1 MKWFNVLRDRL
12 RALRQRETVINDI
25 DREMRS
31 HLDLQVEAN
40 VRAGMS
46 PAEARAQAMRS
57 FGNVNRAVDAAYDVK
72 GGGLF
77 ETVMQDVRYGVRMLT
92 KHKAFTAVAV
102 VTLALGIG
110 ANTAIFSVV
119 NELLLQPLPYGDAD
133 RVVML
138 WEVTPNGRH
147 QNTTSRA
154 NYRSWRDQSSSFQT
168 MAAFTDQRVNLTGA
182 GEPEEL
188 SVQFATRDLFRALG
202 VNPILGRTFAPDDDD
217 GPNKAPAVLSYA
229 LWQRRFGGQ
238 QNIIGQ
244 PIKLNNETFTI
255 IGVMPASFQ
264 FHIKQRSGT
273 GRPAELWSILP
284 MPIAAGGANEH
295 GRFLSVVARLKDGVS
310 VDQAGAELRTIE
322 ARLSEESPEHNKNYS
337 AEVLPLREQF
347 FGNVRRPLWLMLGA
361 VGFVLLIAC
370 ANVANLLLS
379 LATSREKEIA
389 LRAALGARRVRI
401 IRQLLT
407 ESLLLALLGSLLGLG
422 FAWLGIKALIAISP
436 RDLVSFQTVS
446 LNVFVLLWTLG
457 ISLLTGIVFGLA
469 PALHISRLNLND
481 TLKEGGKS
489 ESAQASGNRRL
500 RSALVVSE
508 IALAVVLLASAG
520 LLIKSFL
527 RLQQIDRG
535 FNTDNTLTMVVRLPE
550 ASYSKDPQIVN
561 FFGQAL
567 ENIRSLPA
575 VRSAGMVNFLPLYGG
590 LGSAT
595 GFKIESRPEPPPG
608 QGPGCDVRVVD
619 AGYFQTLEIPLL
631 RGRNFTDAE
640 LKEPKH
646 VILINE
652 ALARKH
658 FPNEDPIGKRLDVN
672 MFDGP
677 NPTEIIGIVG
687 NVRYDSLTDESPPA
701 VYFPHAE
708 LPYSFMTLVVRT
720 DGDPAAIAPAVQ
732 REIRS
737 LDQNQPVSDVRT
749 MNQVMSDW
757 VARSRFNTLLLG
769 LFAGLATLLSAV
781 GIFGVMNY
789 SVALRT
795 RELGLRLAIGAQ
807 PRQVLLLVLRQGL
820 FLTLVGVVVGLAAAV
835 ALTRLL
841 SGLLYGVAAVDVS
854 TFTTISLLLVFVS
867 LLACYLP
874 ARRAMRI
881 DPLRALRYE

>member
-12 RALRQRETVINDI
+12 RALRGRESVINDI

-31 HLDLQVEAN
+31 HVDLQTEAN
-40 VRAGMS
+40 IKAGMS
-46 PAEARAQAMRS
+46 PAEAHAQALRS
-57 FGNVNRAVDAAYDVK
+57 FGNINRALDEAYDVK

-77 ETVMQDVRYGVRMLT
+77 ETVMQDVRYGARMLA
-92 KHKAFTAVAV
+92 KHKAFTAIAV
-102 VTLALGIG
+102 ITLALGIG

-119 NELLLQPLPYGDAD
+119 NELLLRPLAYRDAE
-133 RVVML
+133 RIVML
-138 WEVTPNGRH
+138 WEVTPQGRH

-154 NYRSWRDQSSSFQT
+154 NYRAWRDQSSSFEQI
-168 MAAFTDQRVNLTGA
+168 AAFSDQRWNLTGT

-188 SVQFATRDLFRALG
+188 SVQFATPDFFKVLG
-202 VNPILGRTFAPDDDD
+202 VEPMLGRTFTADDD
-217 GPNKAPAVLSYA
+217 GPGKPDVAVLSYS

-238 QNIIGQ
+238 ANIVGQ
-244 PIKLNNETFTI
+244 PITLNGYKFTI
-255 IGVMPASFQ
+255 IGVMPPTFQ
-264 FHIKQRSGT
+264 FHIKHRSGT

-284 MPIAAGGANEH
+284 MPVGPGANDR
-295 GRFLSVVARLKDGVS
+295 GRFLSVVARLKSGVS
-310 VDQAGAELRTIE
+310 AAQAGSELKTIH
-322 ARLSEESPEHNKNYS
+322 ARLSDEVPEFNKNYT

-401 IRQLLT
+401 TRQLLT
-407 ESLLLALLGSLLGLG
+407 ESLLLALLGSVLGLG
-422 FAWLGIKALIAISP
+422 FAWIGIKALVAISP
-436 RDLVSFQTVS
+436 RDLVSLSSVG
-446 LNVFVLLWTLG
+446 LNVSVLLWTLG
-457 ISLLTGIVFGLA
+457 ISVLTGIIFGLA

-481 TLKEGGKS
+481 SLKEGGKS
-489 ESAQASGNRRL
+489 ESAQASGSRRL

-527 RLQQIDRG
+527 RLQQVDRG
-535 FNTDNTLTMVVRLPE
+535 FNTDNILTMVVRLPD
-550 ASYSKDPQIVN
+550 AKYHDDPPVIA

-567 ENIRSLPA
+567 ERIRSLPT
-575 VRSAGMVNFLPLYGG
+575 VRSAGMINFLPLYGG
-590 LGSAT
+590 LGSGT
-595 GFKIESRPEPPPG
+595 GFKIEGRPEPPPG
-608 QGPGCDVRVVD
+608 QGPSCDVRAVD
-619 AGYFQTLEIPLL
+619 AGYFQTMGIPLL
-631 RGRNFTDAE
+631 RGRNFSDLE
-640 LKEPKH
+640 LREKRH
-646 VILINE
+646 VVLINE
-652 ALARKH
+652 ALARQH
-658 FPNEDPIGKRLDVN
+658 FPNEDPIGKRLDVA
-672 MFDGP
+672 MFDEP
-677 NPTEIIGIVG
+677 FWAEIIGVVG
-687 NVRYDSLTDESPPA
+687 NVRYDSLVDEPPPA
-701 VYFPHAE
+701 AYFSHSD
-708 LPYSFMTLVVRT
+708 LTYGFMTLVIRT
-720 DGDPAAIAPAVQ
+720 DGDPVAIAPAVQ

-737 LDQNQPVSDVRT
+737 LDPNQPVSDVRS
-749 MNQVMSDW
+749 MNQVMSEW
-757 VARSRFNTLLLG
+757 VSRSRFNTLLLG

-807 PRQVLLLVLRQGL
+807 PRQVLLLVLKQGL
-820 FLTLVGVVVGLAAAV
+820 LLTVFGIAIGLAAAF

-841 SGLLYGVAAVDVS
+841 SGLLFGVEAVDVS
-854 TFTTISLLLVFVS
+854 TFTTISLLLVVVS

-881 DPLRALRYE
+881 DPLQALRYE